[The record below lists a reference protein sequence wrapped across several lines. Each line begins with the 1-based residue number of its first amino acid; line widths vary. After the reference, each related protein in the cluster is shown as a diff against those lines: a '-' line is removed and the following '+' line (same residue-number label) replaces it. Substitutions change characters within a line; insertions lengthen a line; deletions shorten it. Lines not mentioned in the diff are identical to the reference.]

1 MYFSIAAPQNVTLP
15 DGTILSFRIN
25 AQNSALC
32 ELHVVGVDGQ
42 DVAGTHILTFN
53 RNGTPSDTS
62 FVPTPAQPAQP
73 AYKTGT
79 DATAKP
85 MSDWE
90 KDKAKQIEADKQAN
104 LNAPPPAATFGKP
117 VVDSKSA
124 V

>member
-15 DGTILSFRIN
+15 DGTILSFRVN

-62 FVPTPAQPAQP
+62 FVPTPVQPAQP
-73 AYKTGT
+73 AYKSVDE
-79 DATAKP
+79 DAVRADAWKRPEDKP
-85 MSDWE
+85 ASPT
-90 KDKAKQIEADKQAN
+90 
-104 LNAPPPAATFGKP
+104 PPPSKP
-117 VVDSKSA
+117 SVDTKPTA
-124 V
+124 